1 MERVNKEIN
10 HLLALMHHD
19 LRTPLVS
26 ILETLRLL
34 NKTSLS
40 PAAKIYLQDIHL
52 ATKYMFSLV
61 DDFLDI
67 SKIDA
72 GKMKLIS
79 HAFDFREAIFKK
91 IKLKKIIDSK
101 IPSILLGDERAI
113 KQIVSNL
120 VGNAI
125 KHTQQGE
132 VTLEI
137 NLQDIK
143 KYSVEL
149 KIIVKD
155 TGIGIPEDQL
165 QFIFA
170 PYVQGGD
177 VIAHRRGTGLGLALC
192 KEYLDLMQG
201 CITVESKVGL
211 GTQFICEIPFGLPA
225 TQNYLQEPTILQVA
239 EEPAEYITQP
249 LEVPLSENISYHE
262 KLPRIL
268 LVEDNIIV
276 QRAHLRLFQEMG
288 YDVDVIDQG
297 GLAFDKIIKNKNYDF
312 VFIDLNLPDC
322 EGVEIAKRIRAWE
335 ENNARKRLPLI
346 ALTAITNQ
354 DVLLDCLSEGMVAV
368 LTKPLELNELSY
380 VMKTFLSQKSQE
392 EKLK

>member
-72 GKMKLIS
+72 GK
-79 HAFDFREAIFKK
+79 
-91 IKLKKIIDSK
+91 IK
-101 IPSILLGDERAI
+101 
-113 KQIVSNL
+113 
-120 VGNAI
+120 
-125 KHTQQGE
+125 
-132 VTLEI
+132 
-137 NLQDIK
+137 LQDIK
-143 KYSVEL
+143 KYSDEL

-354 DVLLDCLSEGMVAV
+354 DVLLDCLSEGMDAV